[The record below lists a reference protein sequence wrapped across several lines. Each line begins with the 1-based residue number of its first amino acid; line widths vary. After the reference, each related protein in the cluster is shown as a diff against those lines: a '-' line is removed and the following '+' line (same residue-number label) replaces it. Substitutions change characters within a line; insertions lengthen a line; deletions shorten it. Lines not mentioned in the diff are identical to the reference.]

1 MQPSPSHDGLTRY
14 DVAAVALY
22 LVATLAI
29 ALACTRRGAG
39 KEEFFLGSRRMPW
52 FAVGLSI
59 MATLMSTISYLAV
72 PGEMIQHGV
81 GFFLGYIHIPFS
93 MAVVFFCW
101 IPFFMRLRMGS
112 AYEYLEQR
120 FSYTVRLLGSVLF
133 VLLRLGWVA
142 VVIYTSSLALSTM
155 LGGHGGGEAASSG
168 LTGLYG
174 CILLMGLFTTFY
186 TSLGGI
192 RAVIWTDVMQSA
204 VMFVGMAITVGYVL
218 VSTGTGP
225 SDWWQR
231 AAQARAAH
239 TSPPLFSFD
248 MTVRVTVIT
257 VAVQQFFWTI
267 CTHGSDQ
274 VVVQRYF
281 ATRSLAAAR
290 RSYLI
295 SAAADVSVGVLL
307 ALAGLALLAFYLDYP
322 AYLPEG
328 YQVVDTAQGGAVYPA
343 DKVFPYFISHQL
355 GWGLGGVILS
365 ALFAAAMSSVSSGV
379 NSVAAVTTNDI
390 LSRLLPQWGERMAGG
405 WFARGLSLGV
415 GVLVTL
421 LALGVAEIAD
431 DPRRNIIDLMNKGF
445 NLFLGPLAG
454 LFFAGMFLPRCRTRS
469 VVLGTLC
476 GMAVSVVWSYWAEIG
491 MLLARASSAGGAW
504 WFGLLGHEP
513 DGRPKIPT
521 ITMAISLPC
530 VTSFLVSALAG
541 WLWEPRQPHPGTQ
554 WTWLAVMRSPKRED
568 L

>member
-1 MQPSPSHDGLTRY
+1 MQPSPPHDGLTAY
-14 DVAAVALY
+14 DVVAVVLY

-39 KEEFFLGSRRMPW
+39 KEEFFLGSRQMPW

-81 GFFLGYIHIPFS
+81 GFFLGYIHIPVS

-101 IPFFMRLRMGS
+101 VPFFMRLRMTS
-112 AYEYLEQR
+112 AYEYLEHR
-120 FSYTVRLLGSVLF
+120 FSYPARLLASLLF

-155 LGGHGGGEAASSG
+155 LGGHAPGGAASAG
-168 LTGLYG
+168 FTGLYG
-174 CILLMGLFTTFY
+174 CILLMGLFTSFY

-204 VMFVGMAITVGYVL
+204 VMFAGMAITVGYVVL
-218 VSTGTGP
+218 TTGTGP
-225 SDWWQR
+225 VEWWQR
-231 AAQARAAH
+231 AAAARAAH
-239 TSPPLFSFD
+239 TNPPLFSLD
-248 MTVRVTVIT
+248 ITVRVTIIT

-295 SAAADVSVGVLL
+295 SAGADVVAGVLL
-307 ALAGLALLAFYLDYP
+307 ALAGLALLAFYLEYP
-322 AYLPEG
+322 TYLPNG
-328 YQVVDTAQGGAVYPA
+328 YKVVAAAPGDVPYPG

-390 LSRLLPQWGERMAGG
+390 LTRLLPRWRERMTSV
-405 WFARGLSLGV
+405 WFARGLSLCV
-415 GVLVTL
+415 GLLVTL
-421 LALGVAEIAD
+421 LALGVAQIAH

-445 NLFLGPLAG
+445 NMFLGPLAG

-469 VVLGTLC
+469 VVLGTVC
-476 GMAVSVVWSYWAEIG
+476 GMAVSIVWSYWHEIG
-491 MLLARASSAGGAW
+491 LVLERVFAAGTW
-504 WFGLLGHEP
+504 WWGLLGYES

-530 VTSFLVSALAG
+530 VTSFLVSALAA
-541 WLWEPRQPHPGTQ
+541 WLWEPRAAHAGSRL
-554 WTWLAVMRSPKRED
+554 TWLAVMRTDVPEEQ
-568 L
+568 